1 MKVLRDINIQC
12 DNVVE
17 ARRSDIVVTEKKEQ
31 KGIIIDIAVPA
42 GVRVGGK
49 REKVKLAGLKERN
62 WKISL

>member
-17 ARRSDIVVTEKKEQ
+17 ARRSDIVVTEKNEQ
-31 KGIIIDIAVPA
+31 KGMIIDTAVPA

-49 REKVKLAGLKERN
+49 KRESE
-62 WKISL
+62 ISRP

>member
-17 ARRSDIVVTEKKEQ
+17 ARRSDIVATEKKEQ

-49 REKVKLAGLKERN
+49 KRESE
-62 WKISL
+62 ISRP

>member
-17 ARRSDIVVTEKKEQ
+17 ARRSDIVVTEKNEQ
-31 KGIIIDIAVPA
+31 KGIIIDTAVPA

-49 REKVKLAGLKERN
+49 KRESE
-62 WKISL
+62 ISRR

>member
-49 REKVKLAGLKERN
+49 KKESE
-62 WKISL
+62 ISRP